1 MPLIRVTAMKL
12 SRRKGFTRP
21 LTQAVLTFASKTEP
35 IIMKK
40 ITLTF
45 LALLMMIFGVFYDS
59 ALAQCGADG
68 TQPCPPKTLKPP
80 VVDSTA
86 KQRAAKENAERDKA
100 ERQRIA
106 RERVKQAAK
115 QKANAGSEA
124 VKTVAAYAAAMKKA
138 KPLKLFPVEG
148 VTFGETGSK
157 YLSLAGNKCDVDDAD
172 SSGCYELNGIY
183 FYCDENDLTDKLYIS
198 SLRLDGMPEDWK
210 KLGFDWDLS
219 YNEWV
224 NLFKQKGYASLATEN
239 PKVVTKSGK
248 QYLKAELTTVVK
260 IANGYTRLTFNFV
273 NGYGKTSVNDKG
285 TLFSIVADKLN

>member
-1 MPLIRVTAMKL
+1 
-12 SRRKGFTRP
+12 
-21 LTQAVLTFASKTEP
+21 
-35 IIMKK
+35 MKK

-45 LALLMMIFGVFYDS
+45 FALMIFSGAFYNS
-59 ALAQCGADG
+59 AFAQCGADG
-68 TQPCPPKTLKPP
+68 TQPCPPKTQKPP

-106 RERVKQAAK
+106 RERVKQAAAK

-124 VKTVAAYAAAMKKA
+124 IKNVAAYAAAMKKA

-224 NLFKQKGYASLATEN
+224 NLFKQKGYASLATEK
-239 PKVVTKSGK
+239 PRVVSKSGAS
-248 QYLKAELTTVVK
+248 YLSAELATVVK
-260 IANGYTRLTFNFV
+260 TGNGYTRLILKFGA
-273 NGYGKTSVNDKG
+273 GYGKTTVNDKG
-285 TLFSIVADKLN
+285 TLFSITADKLN